1 MNGLY
6 EYNPAVVW
14 QLLLQLNWTFKLCS
28 DMHIEQHK
36 KGTETVHNFKLS
48 SKAVFKENPTKAF
61 LEYHFDF
68 HLHH

>member
-1 MNGLY
+1 
-6 EYNPAVVW
+6 
-14 QLLLQLNWTFKLCS
+14 
-28 DMHIEQHK
+28 MHIEQHK